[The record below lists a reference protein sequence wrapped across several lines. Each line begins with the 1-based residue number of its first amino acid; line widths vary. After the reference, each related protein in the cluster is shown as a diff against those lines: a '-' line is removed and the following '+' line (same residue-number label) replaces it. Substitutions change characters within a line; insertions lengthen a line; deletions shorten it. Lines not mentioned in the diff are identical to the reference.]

1 MSCDEEACQLLEL
14 HPPSIATALFN
25 SPGVGHEGES
35 LKGTIPLKIRYFFC
49 FSQIFWFEMARGE
62 FSRFW
67 GVKLF
72 PNIDIWGKIFKG
84 PHHKAACPH
93 HEGSITN

>member
-35 LKGTIPLKIRYFFC
+35 LKGNVPIKIRYIFL
-49 FSQIFWFEMARGE
+49 FWFEIAQGE
-62 FSRFW
+62 FSVFL
-67 GVKLF
+67 GGQIV
-72 PNIDIWGKIFKG
+72 P
-84 PHHKAACPH
+84 
-93 HEGSITN
+93 EY

>member
-35 LKGTIPLKIRYFFC
+35 LKGTVPLKFRQF
-49 FSQIFWFEMARGE
+49 FWFQSIFFGLKWGG
-62 FSRFW
+62 FSFFLLFW
-67 GVKLF
+67 V
-72 PNIDIWGKIFKG
+72 
-84 PHHKAACPH
+84 
-93 HEGSITN
+93 